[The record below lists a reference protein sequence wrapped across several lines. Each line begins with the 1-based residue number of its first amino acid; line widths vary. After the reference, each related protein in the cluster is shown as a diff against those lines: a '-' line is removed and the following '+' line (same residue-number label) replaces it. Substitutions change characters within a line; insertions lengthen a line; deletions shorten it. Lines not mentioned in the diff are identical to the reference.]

1 MNQAGLAEQGE
12 IPLSPISLPE
22 TSQRELSSSPPTIP
36 SVLDEHNSAK
46 MPVPQTETQGNMSSQ
61 ASQSAVPSQQS
72 KKIDLS
78 QAVSPPNECYLGSD
92 TLRGWPS
99 IAIKQSRP
107 YNTGNLRKFDVLN
120 RRLMVDL
127 QTKMWTFEKIVQEKD
142 NEDRRDNPERL
153 RKLSFD
159 PADLIQT
166 WFLPDRQCTHANS
179 AQHSSHADTE
189 KSGQSSGSASEQ
201 SSGQTSSGASTPYS
215 CPQYTKNQ
223 VMEAAS
229 CTMIKYYLLM
239 ILSSHVEKLP
249 RVSHYSYENFREFV
263 KNESLD
269 GDAWRALMDGEDDFV
284 TTRKGLVH
292 ENFEWIMHGQPRFG
306 LDRLISLQ
314 KFFMRI
320 FRQKRESTDFDNK
333 NKYVSP
339 KKLEI
344 FSKII
349 IGLFCMGML
358 AGPVGILLL
367 VPLSDAQSFA
377 IVLGFSSVVV
387 IGLSGLDS
395 FYATLVAFSTY
406 TAVLVTSL
414 SNLYQARSH

>member
-46 MPVPQTETQGNMSSQ
+46 IPAPQT
-61 ASQSAVPSQQS
+61 
-72 KKIDLS
+72 
-78 QAVSPPNECYLGSD
+78 GSD

-153 RKLSFD
+153 TKLPFD

-166 WFLPDRQCTHANS
+166 GLFPDLQCTHANS

-189 KSGQSSGSASEQ
+189 KSGQSSGSASGQYSE
-201 SSGQTSSGASTPYS
+201 QTSSGASTPYS

-306 LDRLISLQ
+306 LD

-367 VPLSDAQSFA
+367 VPLSDAQSFG